1 MVFHV
6 ASYGMSGR
14 EQVALHMYLVTL
26 LLLLGFC
33 GVFFWQLNKKLI
45 EEVNIGGTRNV
56 LDGMWV

>member
-14 EQVALHMYLVTL
+14 EQVVVAHLVSL
-26 LLLLGFC
+26 LLLLGVC
-33 GVFFWQLNKKLI
+33 FFLQLNKKLI

-56 LDGMWV
+56 LDGMCG